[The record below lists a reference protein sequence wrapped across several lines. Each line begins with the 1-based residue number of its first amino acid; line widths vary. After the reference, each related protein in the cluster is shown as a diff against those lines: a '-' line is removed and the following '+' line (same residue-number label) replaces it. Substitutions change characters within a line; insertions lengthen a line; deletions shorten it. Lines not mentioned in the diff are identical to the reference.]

1 MDMRTVLLV
10 GVLLLL
16 LRLARLRLRL
26 GCKLLLNAL
35 CGLGCLLVLNLLSP
49 ITGMLFELNIL
60 TTTVAGALGLPGVAL
75 LLVAHVVLN

>member
-1 MDMRTVLLV
+1 MRTVLLV

-16 LRLARLRLRL
+16 LRLARLPLRL
-26 GCKLLLNAL
+26 GCKLLLNGL

-49 ITGMLFELNIL
+49 VTGMLFELNIL
-60 TTTVAGALGLPGVAL
+60 TAAVAGGLGLPGIAL

>member
-1 MDMRTVLLV
+1 MRTVLLV

-26 GCKLLLNAL
+26 GCKLPLNAL
-35 CGLGCLLVLNLLSP
+35 CGLGCLLILNLLSP

-60 TTTVAGALGLPGVAL
+60 TTAIAGALGLPGVAL